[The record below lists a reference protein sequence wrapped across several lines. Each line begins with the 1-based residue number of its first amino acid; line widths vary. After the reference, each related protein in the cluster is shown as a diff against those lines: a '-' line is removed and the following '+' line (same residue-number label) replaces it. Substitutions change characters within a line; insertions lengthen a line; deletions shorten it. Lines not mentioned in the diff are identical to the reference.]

1 MEYIEIHLHITPEN
15 ALINDILAS
24 KLGESGFES
33 FMDCED
39 GMLAYIPTVKF
50 DEKEFSMLID
60 EHFMGSQIRV
70 TKDIIPDQDWNE
82 EWEKNAF
89 EPILI
94 NQDCVIHSSTQKH
107 SPTVPFVIQIDP
119 RMSFGTGHHETT
131 SMMLEEMLK
140 LDLKGKSFLDM
151 GCGTAVLAILASMKG
166 ASPILGID
174 IDEWAVNN
182 ALENLRLN
190 QTSNIEILLGD
201 AQLLENSDNFDLIFA
216 NIHRNIL
223 IEDMEKYVAKM
234 HKGSLLYMSGF
245 FEEDVPAIK
254 EKASS
259 TGLTYQ
265 GAVSKNNWVA
275 IHFQKE

>member
-1 MEYIEIHLHITPEN
+1 MEYIEIHLHILPKN
-15 ALINDILAS
+15 SLVNDILAS
-24 KLGESGFES
+24 TLGEAGFES

-39 GMLAYIPTVKF
+39 GMLAYIPTSRF
-50 DEKEFSMLID
+50 DETAFKKIIPE
-60 EHFMGSQIRV
+60 EFMGSHIRV

-89 EPILI
+89 EPIVI
-94 NQDCVIHSSTQKH
+94 NQECVIHSSSQKH
-107 SPTVPFVIQIDP
+107 SPTVTYDIQIDP

-182 ALENLRLN
+182 ALENIRLN
-190 QTSNIEILLGD
+190 HTTTIEIQLGN
-201 AQLLENSDNFDLIFA
+201 AKLLENASTFDMIFA

-223 IEDMEKYVAKM
+223 MEDMEKYAAKM
-234 HKGSLLYMSGF
+234 QVGSLLYMSGF
-245 FEEDVPAIK
+245 YVEDIPAIRA
-254 EKASS
+254 KAED

-265 GAVSKNNWVA
+265 GHVTKNNWAAV
-275 IHFQKE
+275 HFQK